1 MQSILYIEIS
11 TVGIILL
18 LIVLFSQRQSTGS
31 SAAQRRFNILIYTAI
46 AMLIVDAACWILDGK
61 QFRYA
66 WEASFAVETFYYTLH
81 LLLPFFWANYVEIAL
96 STNLEVSK
104 RRLNIIAIPLLVFIL
119 ALPLNYKFGFLFTV
133 DSANVYHRA
142 YGVYIYAGLSYAY
155 LIYASV
161 LALVKARNSV
171 WVEDRRLCYT
181 MAFFVVLPVL
191 GGIVQLFLYGINP
204 TWVLAAV
211 SILLV
216 YINSQNRQISTDPL
230 TGLNNRRELTKFLL
244 KETREHKNGKI
255 TLVMMDVDGFKQV
268 NDTYGH
274 FCGDSVLITVADI
287 LKSSL
292 KSTDLFLARYG
303 GDEFCIVMPAESRT
317 VPDELLH
324 RIQVNISEWNR
335 MHKSRRPISLSVG
348 YADWDETIDK
358 TYESLIS
365 RADKRMYEVK
375 REKKNAMCEAS

>member
-1 MQSILYIEIS
+1 VQSILYTEVS
-11 TVGIILL
+11 ATGIILL

-31 SAAQRRFNILIYTAI
+31 SAEQRRFNLLIYTAI
-46 AMLIVDAACWILDGK
+46 AMLIVDAACWVLDGQ
-61 QFRYA
+61 QFPNA
-66 WEASFAVETFYYTLH
+66 WEVAFAVETLYFILH

-96 STNLEVSK
+96 SPNLEAAK
-104 RRLNIIAIPLLVFIL
+104 RRLNIIAIPLVVFIF
-119 ALPLNYKFGFLFTV
+119 ALVLNYKYGFLFTI
-133 DSANVYHRA
+133 DSENVYHRA

-161 LALVKARNSV
+161 RALIKSRKTD
-171 WVEDRRLCYT
+171 WVEDKRLCYT
-181 MAFFVVLPVL
+181 MAFFVVLPFS
-191 GGIVQLFLYGINP
+191 GGIIQLFVYGLNP
-204 TWVLAAV
+204 TWILSAV

-244 KETREHKNGKI
+244 KETREYRGGRI
-255 TLVMMDVDGFKQV
+255 TLVMMDVDGFKQI

-274 FCGDSVLITVADI
+274 FYGDNVIIAVADI

-303 GDEFCIVMPAESRT
+303 GDEFCIVIPAESR
-317 VPDELLH
+317 VEPDELLR
-324 RIQVNISEWNR
+324 RIQASITGWNR
-335 MHKSRRPISLSVG
+335 AHKSHRPISLSVG
-348 YADWDETIDK
+348 YADWDEKIDK

-365 RADKRMYEVK
+365 RADKKMYEVK
-375 REKKNAMCEAS
+375 RRKKHAAAEAT